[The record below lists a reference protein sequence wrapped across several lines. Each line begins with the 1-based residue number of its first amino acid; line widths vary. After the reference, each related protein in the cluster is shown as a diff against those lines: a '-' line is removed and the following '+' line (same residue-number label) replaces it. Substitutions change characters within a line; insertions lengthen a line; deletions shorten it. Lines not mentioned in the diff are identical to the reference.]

1 MLGGVENYLNIR
13 ERLLELYATTYKS
26 IKIYFRYP
34 MWIVSDI
41 LTTPLWILVLF
52 IPILLFLPPGQWS
65 NPTYIQYFYWGMV
78 FWTIISSALWSFGMS
93 IRREQQMGTIELLF
107 LSNSSRLTLFAG
119 RLATR
124 FISLVTDLLVMA
136 LTIYLFFNTTVVII
150 DPLLLIF
157 YLTLSI
163 FLSLG
168 FGMIYGGIVLKLKN
182 PNALNN
188 ILQFIIMG
196 LGGIFIPVQML
207 PEPLKKIAL
216 VFPFSYSVD
225 LVRYAAMGTSTI
237 LPLYE
242 EILIVILSTI
252 VFNIIGIKILRKIE
266 MNSKKTGKLGTY

>member
-52 IPILLFLPPGQWS
+52 IPVLLFLPPGQWS

-78 FWTIISSALWSFGMS
+78 YWTIISSALWSFGMS

-107 LSNSSRLTLFAG
+107 LSNSSRLTLFVG

-216 VFPFSYSVD
+216 AFPFSYSVD